1 MDTGVVWA
9 GLHAVTKGLEMASSK
24 QQIDN
29 GRSLVSQSQ
38 TLVQVAAAMGVEQG
52 EALSYTQG
60 GHNIVAGDVVETVAS
75 LNAGAVETV
84 DWSKAQG
91 FAAPRGHVTPPTLP
105 ASAATF
111 TNKSNRD
118 ALVTVTGGTVTVIA
132 VAGTATGRT
141 SGTVPVSSGQ
151 TIAVT
156 YSAAP
161 TWSWVLL

>member
-1 MDTGVVWA
+1 
-9 GLHAVTKGLEMASSK
+9 MASTK
-24 QQIDN
+24 QMIDN
-29 GRSLVSQSQ
+29 ARSLAGQSQ
-38 TLVQVAAAMGVEQG
+38 TVAQIAAAVGVEQG
-52 EALSYTQG
+52 EALSFTQG
-60 GHNIVAGDVVETVAS
+60 GYSTVAGDVVETVAS
-75 LNAGAVETV
+75 LNGGATQTV

-105 ASAATF
+105 ASTVTA

-118 ALVTVTGGTVTVIA
+118 ALVTVTGGTVTAITVG
-132 VAGTATGRT
+132 GTATGRT

-151 TIAVT
+151 TIAIT